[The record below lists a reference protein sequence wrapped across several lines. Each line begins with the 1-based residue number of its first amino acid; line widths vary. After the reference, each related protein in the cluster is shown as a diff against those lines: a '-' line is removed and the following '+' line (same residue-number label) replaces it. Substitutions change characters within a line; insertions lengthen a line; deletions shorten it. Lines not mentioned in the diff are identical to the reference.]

1 MSEILKKLDEVQSP
15 SPEDS
20 SPQADGRIELE
31 AQAVAAPTA
40 SRSDAAKRRLADLQ
54 FKSRQLAGRF
64 MSAVSRKTGGLVTRR
79 TERTKTMLFG
89 SFAAGLAL
97 VLIVLFFL
105 PSFGRKRTP
114 MKTRTVSITAGKR
127 TRRPATKDPSQ
138 RPSPKAPGAIT
149 PSQTSSANP
158 GAKDLALVRSA
169 EELVKA
175 KRMDAAIAKIE
186 KETGKNPF
194 LTRSL
199 LQLSIYYQA
208 KKQQDKAIATLMRI
222 LQVEPKNPLAY
233 NNLGMIQLRLKRYNE
248 AVLFLEKACENA
260 PEIADPWLN
269 MAIAYEQKLRWSD
282 SVRAY
287 NRYLQLMSG
296 DEALSRRS
304 KNEEKILAA
313 VRIRLLRLKAFSAAD
328 DRVLASSVEEVELE
342 ESADTEEVDPNPIR
356 LPASDSGASVAPSP
370 SSSPV
375 EESSP

>member
-1 MSEILKKLDEVQSP
+1 MSEILKKLDEVQSQ

-20 SPQADGRIELE
+20 SPQVDGKIELE
-31 AQAVAAPTA
+31 SPAVATPIA

-64 MSAVSRKTGGLVTRR
+64 MSAVSRRAGGLVTRR

-97 VLIVLFFL
+97 VLLVLFFL
-105 PSFGRKRTP
+105 PSMGRKKTP
-114 MKTRTVSITAGKR
+114 MKTRTVSLSSGKR
-127 TRRPATKDPSQ
+127 VRRPATQNPSP
-138 RPSPKAPGAIT
+138 RPSPQAPGAIT
-149 PSQTSSANP
+149 PPQTNSANP
-158 GAKDLALVRSA
+158 GEKDLALVRSA

-175 KRMDAAIAKIE
+175 KKMDAAIAKIE
-186 KETGKNPF
+186 KETGRNPF

-208 KKQQDKAIATLMRI
+208 KKQHDKAIATLMRI

-248 AVLFLEKACENA
+248 AVIFLEKACENA
-260 PEIADPWLN
+260 PDTADPWLN

-287 NRYLQLMSG
+287 DRYLQLMSG
-296 DEALSRRS
+296 DEALSRRG

-313 VRIRLLRLKAFSAAD
+313 VKIRLLRLKAFSAAD
-328 DRVLASSVEEVELE
+328 DRVLASSVEELE
-342 ESADTEEVDPNPIR
+342 PEDSADVEEVDPNPIR